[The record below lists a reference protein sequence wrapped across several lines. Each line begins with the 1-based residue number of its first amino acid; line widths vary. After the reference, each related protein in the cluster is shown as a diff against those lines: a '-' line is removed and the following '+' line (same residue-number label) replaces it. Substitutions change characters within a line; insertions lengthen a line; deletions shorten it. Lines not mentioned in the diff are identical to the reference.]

1 MGIWRTAEWPGGA
14 VVKTPQFGGKVDNRG
29 NYIIYSILPG
39 FATLGRSNAQ
49 V

>member
-1 MGIWRTAEWPGGA
+1 MLSKEWGFGELQNENI
-14 VVKTPQFGGKVDNRG
+14 QFGGKVDSRG

-39 FATLGRSNAQ
+39 FATTGRSNAQ